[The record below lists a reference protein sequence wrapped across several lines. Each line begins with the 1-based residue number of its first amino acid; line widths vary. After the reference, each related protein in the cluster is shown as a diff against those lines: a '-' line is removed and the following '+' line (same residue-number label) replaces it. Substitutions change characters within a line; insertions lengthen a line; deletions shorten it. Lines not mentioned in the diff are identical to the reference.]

1 MTRAINN
8 SAIIKVTATDQRPA
22 ERHGLAWLAAAF
34 ALLTATLCAS
44 SASAQTTDGGGLLIT
59 SGATTSSTDDAS
71 VTAVNASGTR
81 PVGLSEFE
89 QGAPQ
94 VQTRVRLAPSADQL
108 EALRLLET
116 EIGDFTSR
124 GDQYRRSV
132 NGLLRR
138 EHDNQLNRLRQGF
151 ERQIDSERS
160 AESQARR
167 NAIAIFE
174 RFIESYPSDPEHT
187 ADVMFRLAELYYDE
201 AKYAKLEADQRYD
214 DARQARE
221 AAHQSA
227 DDIAAPPPADYRC
240 SILLYRHI
248 ASRFQGYR
256 LRDATFY
263 LIGWVL
269 KEMGKEDEAIMAY
282 RNLVCPA
289 RFQYRPH
296 MDLSAPLVEGQNT
309 PLMCA
314 HLADVLR
321 PFGAE
326 LNTPIVA
333 AAPVSNSD
341 PDGGAP
347 ATPSSV
353 LSDEINATLVAAG
366 TSTDTEPMPIPTDY
380 QNCVPLNGGNGRP
393 SRYAPE
399 VWYYIGDYH
408 FDNPPI
414 DADLGNA
421 YAIAAYE
428 ASMRSSETRRLPSE
442 IERAQNAASTPAA
455 GIAGA
460 GQSDV
465 DPGMVSPENSPGR
478 LQFDAAIAYGPFW
491 SKSLYKIGWGFFR
504 MQNGY
509 PRALTTFGRL
519 LDYYD
524 YVGGVEAT
532 SGNRGDTIKWIG
544 VIFSESTWNL
554 LPSNEQFECQAIIE
568 AVATPPA
575 EATRPFD
582 CAGIIRIT
590 SPYNATQLATGPIN
604 PQRGATRTAV
614 AGRPTHL
621 PQDRPW
627 TPEAYLELANDYFQQ
642 TKYYEAI
649 TLYKLFLRIYPLH
662 FMAPRVAE
670 NIAIAYERQRQF
682 DAAITARDQL
692 RNYTDPSPWW
702 NANNSHPDAQRHA
715 ETVARNSLHDT
726 AIEHHRRASSARQ
739 RAAQLSV
746 CAAGRDPGVSPP
758 ICQPARNP
766 RERGEVES
774 RAFGELQRGQ
784 TEYALAVDAYTS
796 FIRNY
801 PNDDAAYEFK
811 YNRADALYWSRRYA
825 DAARA
830 YADVRESNENDQYLA
845 AAAYMTIKSFE
856 AAIVEEVRQGRLAPC
871 LAVRAGVDAGS
882 LSYPAGV
889 APLQGAE
896 LQACKELPMQPAGPT
911 PAATP
916 GQTAAA
922 APPAGRA
929 LEMNIPDMVRSLMEA
944 RVLYVQRV
952 PPQQDSIRGLAE
964 VYQEPGPLPQD
975 LSPDDRRV
983 QETARAY
990 NAPPYRS
997 KFAYLNGRTNLRFGH
1012 AQEAEE
1018 AFRYILR
1025 EFCRD
1030 GLVAQAAFADLFNM
1044 LLTLGR
1050 TDDRDA
1056 LAEAQSQGACAG
1068 VSREELRPVLTD
1080 RQFRLALDV
1089 FHRAEQANGE
1099 AARAL
1104 YEEAASVMLEA
1115 INVNRNHAQ
1124 APQALF
1130 YVALAYERT
1139 NRFDSATQTYIRV
1152 TQDYNNTLVNG
1163 TQRELEGNERQLRIN
1178 SLEQSNFRAAINLD
1192 RTFDYD
1198 GAVRYF
1204 ETVVRDSRFGSAA
1217 EHGSHVHD
1225 SLASIA
1231 LIRTNTGD
1239 WVRAR
1244 DAWRAFLPVADAGR
1258 EHSTAEYRIAEMP
1271 FRARDWMA
1279 AVRSFQEYRRV
1290 IPMSAE
1296 TAEFHVQAQYNIAQ
1310 SLKNNNDQVGYR
1322 RELRRVA
1329 DVFRQS
1335 RQPPGSRAA
1344 AFAAEA
1350 LYQDVDV
1357 RVREFMTRT
1366 LSQGTGT
1373 ELARQIR
1380 ALKTELDGID
1390 TQASEIIDLQGGE
1403 YTVGALVRRGEAH
1416 EYLAT
1421 QEVRISTLL
1430 RLSAAQTATL
1440 TRAEAGATRLDRIA
1454 ERLNGANEALET
1466 RLRNQAQEIRDR
1478 VQQMRDGMTTAVQTQ
1493 YDTEAESE
1501 RKLAIQDY
1509 AIAIHLARR
1518 NNIPTQ
1524 FAATALEHIRI
1535 EENRA
1540 LVDPALRGL
1549 SPQLVQRVGFV
1560 LSPNMF
1566 STEAPGAT
1574 LTQQGAVATP
1584 GLVGE

>member
-1 MTRAINN
+1 MKLAIEQSKTKHPSHLSTKRALRWL
-8 SAIIKVTATDQRPA
+8 STLVLVLTLVV
-22 ERHGLAWLAAAF
+22 HG
-34 ALLTATLCAS
+34 S
-44 SASAQTTDGGGLLIT
+44 VASAQSADAGFSSTATPGPLLS
-59 SGATTSSTDDAS
+59 SGASGTQDSSDAS
-71 VTAVNASGTR
+71 VA
-81 PVGLSEFE
+81 PVAATGRSEFE
-89 QGAPQ
+89 QG
-94 VQTRVRLAPSADQL
+94 PSAVPTVTRLPPNTDQL
-108 EALRLLET
+108 EALRLLEG
-116 EIGDFTSR
+116 EIGDFTTR
-124 GDQYRRSV
+124 GDQFRQSV

-138 EHDNQLNRLRQGF
+138 EHDNQLTRLRQGF
-151 ERQIDSERS
+151 ERQIDSERA
-160 AESQARR
+160 AEGQARR

-174 RFIESYPSDPEHT
+174 RFIEAYPADQEHT

-221 AAHQSA
+221 AAGQSA
-227 DDIAAPPPADYRC
+227 DDLSQPAPADYRC

-248 ASRFQGYR
+248 ATRFQGYR
-256 LRDATFY
+256 LRDATYY
-263 LIGWVL
+263 LLGWVL

-289 RFQYRPH
+289 RFQYRPR
-296 MDLSAPLVEGQNT
+296 MDLSAALVEGQNT

-321 PFGAE
+321 PLGAE
-326 LNTPIVA
+326 LHSPVA
-333 AAPVSNSD
+333 VVPPPSTD
-341 PDGGAP
+341 PDAGPATAP
-347 ATPSSV
+347 AG

-366 TSTDTEPMPIPTDY
+366 ASTDVDSMPIPRDY
-380 QNCVPLNGGNGRP
+380 QECVPLNGANGRA

-428 ASMRSSETRRLPSE
+428 ASMRSSEIRRLPSD
-442 IERAQNAASTPAA
+442 IARDQQNANSTPAA

-460 GQSDV
+460 GQNDV

-478 LQFDAAIAYGPFW
+478 AQFDAGIAYGPFW

-509 PRALTTFGRL
+509 PRALTAFGRL

-524 YVGGVEAT
+524 YVGGQEAT

-554 LPSNEQFECQAIIE
+554 LPSNEQFECQSIVE

-582 CAGIIRIT
+582 CAGIVRIT
-590 SPYNATQLATGPIN
+590 SPFNATQLATGPVN
-604 PQRGATRTAV
+604 PQRGATRTPV
-614 AGRPTHL
+614 PGRPTHL

-670 NIAIAYERQRQF
+670 NIAISYERQRQF

-739 RAAQLSV
+739 RAAVLTGCSMGQS
-746 CAAGRDPGVSPP
+746 ASGDPPLCTG
-758 ICQPARNP
+758 ARNP
-766 RERGEVES
+766 RERGELES

-784 TEYALAVDAYTS
+784 TEYGLAVDAYTS

-845 AAAYMTIKSFE
+845 ASAYMAIKSFE
-856 AAIVEEVRQGRLAPC
+856 AAIVEEVRQARLAPC
-871 LAVRAGVDAGS
+871 LAVRAGVDAS
-882 LSYPAGV
+882 QLSYPAGV
-889 APLQGAE
+889 APLAGAE
-896 LQACKELPMQPAGPT
+896 LQACKELPLQAPAGA
-911 PAATP
+911 PAA
-916 GQTAAA
+916 GSA
-922 APPAGRA
+922 APPAAGRA
-929 LEMNIPDMVRSLMEA
+929 LEINIPDVVRSLMEA
-944 RVLYVQRV
+944 RVLYVRRV
-952 PPQQDSIRGLAE
+952 PRQQDSLRGLAE
-964 VYQEPGPLPQD
+964 VYQPPPPLPD
-975 LSPDDRRV
+975 GLSADERRT
-983 QETARAY
+983 QETIRAY
-990 NAPPYRS
+990 NAPPYRA
-997 KFAYLNGRTNLRFGH
+997 KFAYLNGRTQLRFGH
-1012 AQEAEE
+1012 VQDAEE
-1018 AFRYILR
+1018 AYRYILR
-1025 EFCRD
+1025 EFCQD
-1030 GLVAQAAFADLFNM
+1030 ALVAQASFADLFNM

-1056 LAEAQSQGACAG
+1056 LAEQQAQSTCQVDRSVIG
-1068 VSREELRPVLTD
+1068 PVLTD
-1080 RQFRLALDV
+1080 RSFRRALEV
-1089 FHRAEQANGE
+1089 FHRAEQANGD

-1115 INVNRNHAQ
+1115 VNTNRNHPQ

-1130 YVALAYERT
+1130 YVALSYERT

-1152 TQDYNNTLVNG
+1152 TQDYNNTFVNG
-1163 TQRELEGNERQLRIN
+1163 TQRELEGEERQARIN

-1204 ETVVRDSRFGSAA
+1204 ESVVRDSRFGSAA
-1217 EHGSHVHD
+1217 EHGEHVHD

-1239 WVRAR
+1239 WARAR

-1271 FRARDWMA
+1271 FRARDWAA
-1279 AVRSFQEYRRV
+1279 AVRSFQEYRRTV
-1290 IPMSAE
+1290 PMNPE

-1335 RQPPGSRAA
+1335 RQSPGSRAA

-1350 LYQDVDV
+1350 LYQDLDV

-1366 LSQGTGT
+1366 LTQGTGT

-1380 ALKTELDGID
+1380 TLKTELDGID
-1390 TQASEIIDLQGGE
+1390 TQATEIIDLQGGE

-1430 RLSAAQTATL
+1430 RLSAAQTRQLAQ
-1440 TRAEAGATRLDRIA
+1440 AEAGAARLDRLA
-1454 ERLNGANEALET
+1454 DQLGGRNEALET

-1549 SPQLVQRVGFV
+1549 SPQLVQRVGFTYA
-1560 LSPNMF
+1560 PNMF

-1574 LTQQGAVATP
+1574 LTQQSAVATP

>member
-1 MTRAINN
+1 MNHAMKNQFAFLSRTRRTP
-8 SAIIKVTATDQRPA
+8 V
-22 ERHGLAWLAAAF
+22 LLF
-34 ALLTATLCAS
+34 VVLLTMVSMYARLSAAQSTDASFNGTTL
-44 SASAQTTDGGGLLIT
+44 LT
-59 SGATTSSTDDAS
+59 SGASSSTSTDAS
-71 VTAVNASGTR
+71 VTAVSASGATTQ
-81 PVGLSEFE
+81 PTGLSEFE

-94 VQTRVRLAPSADQL
+94 VQTRPRLTPTADQL
-108 EALRLLET
+108 EALRLLEG

-124 GDQYRRSV
+124 GDQFRRSV

-138 EHDNQLNRLRQGF
+138 EHDNQLVRLRQGF
-151 ERQIDSERS
+151 ERQIDIERT
-160 AESQARR
+160 AEGQARR

-174 RFIESYPSDPEHT
+174 RFIESYPNDQEHT

-201 AKYAKLEADQRYD
+201 AKYAKLEADQRFD

-221 AAHQSA
+221 AAQQPT
-227 DDIAAPPPADYRC
+227 DDLVAPPPADYRC

-248 ASRFQGYR
+248 ATRFQGFR
-256 LRDATFY
+256 LRDATYY
-263 LIGWVL
+263 LLGWVL

-289 RFQYRPH
+289 RFQYRST
-296 MDLSAPLVEGQNT
+296 MDLGSALVEGQNT

-321 PFGAE
+321 PFGPE
-326 LNTPIVA
+326 LYTPAARAAVVATTDADGGTVA
-333 AAPVSNSD
+333 APSN
-341 PDGGAP
+341 G
-347 ATPSSV
+347 

-366 TSTDTEPMPIPTDY
+366 TSTDTEPMPIPRDY
-380 QNCVPLNGGNGRP
+380 QDCVPLNGANGRA
-393 SRYAPE
+393 SRYTPE

-442 IERAQNAASTPAA
+442 IERAQNASATPAV

-460 GQSDV
+460 GQNNA
-465 DPGMVSPENSPGR
+465 DPGMVLPENSPGR
-478 LQFDAAIAYGPFW
+478 AQFDAAISYGPFW

-509 PRALTTFGRL
+509 PRALTTFARL

-524 YVGGVEAT
+524 YVGGQEAT

-554 LPSNEQFECQAIIE
+554 LPSNEQFECQSIVE

-582 CAGIIRIT
+582 CAGIVRIT
-590 SPYNATQLATGPIN
+590 SPYNATQLATGPVN
-604 PQRGATRTAV
+604 PQRGAARV
-614 AGRPTHL
+614 PVPGRPTHL

-670 NIAIAYERQRQF
+670 NIAISYERQRQF

-739 RAAQLSV
+739 RAAYLTF
-746 CAAGRDPGVSPP
+746 CAAGQNPGVDPP
-758 ICQPARNP
+758 VCAPARNP
-766 RERGEVES
+766 RERGELES

-784 TEYALAVDAYTS
+784 TEYGLAVDAYTS

-830 YADVRESNENDQYLA
+830 YSDVRESNENDQYLA
-845 AAAYMTIKSFE
+845 ASAYMTIKSFE

-871 LAVRAGVDAGS
+871 LAVRAGVDAS
-882 LSYPAGV
+882 QLSYPAGV

-896 LQACKELPMQPAGPT
+896 LQACKDLPLQPQAA
-911 PAATP
+911 PATGSSSAT
-916 GQTAAA
+916 
-922 APPAGRA
+922 PPAGRA

-952 PPQQDSIRGLAE
+952 PRQQDSLRGLAE
-964 VYQEPGPLPQD
+964 VYQPPPPLPEG
-975 LSPDDRRV
+975 LSADERTAEQTRRD
-983 QETARAY
+983 Y
-990 NAPPYRS
+990 NAPPYRA
-997 KFAYLNGRTNLRFGH
+997 KFAYLNGRTQLRFGH
-1012 AQEAEE
+1012 VREAEE
-1018 AFRYILR
+1018 AYRYILR
-1025 EFCRD
+1025 EFCQD
-1030 GLVAQAAFADLFNM
+1030 QLVAQAAFADLFNM
-1044 LLTLGR
+1044 LLSLGR

-1056 LAEAQSQGACAG
+1056 LAEQQAQSACAG
-1068 VSREELRPVLTD
+1068 VSRDVVGPVLTD
-1080 RQFRLALDV
+1080 REFRRALEV
-1089 FHRAEQANGE
+1089 FHRAEQANGD

-1104 YEEAASVMLEA
+1104 YDEAASVMLEA
-1115 INVNRNHAQ
+1115 VNRNRNHPQ

-1130 YVALAYERT
+1130 YVALSYERT

-1152 TQDYNNTLVNG
+1152 TQDYNNTFVNG
-1163 TQRELEGNERQLRIN
+1163 TQRELEGADRQSRID

-1204 ETVVRDSRFGSAA
+1204 ESVVRDSRFGSAA
-1217 EHGSHVHD
+1217 GHGEHVHD

-1239 WVRAR
+1239 WARAR

-1271 FRARDWMA
+1271 FRARDWA
-1279 AVRSFQEYRRV
+1279 GAVRAFQEYRRGV
-1290 IPMSAE
+1290 PMNPE

-1310 SLKNNNDQVGYR
+1310 ALKNNNDQVGFR

-1350 LYQDVDV
+1350 LYQDLDV
-1357 RVREFMTRT
+1357 RVHDFMQRT
-1366 LSQGTGT
+1366 LTQGTGT

-1380 ALKTELDGID
+1380 TLKTELDGID
-1390 TQASEIIDLQGGE
+1390 TQAGEIIDLQGGE

-1430 RLSAAQTATL
+1430 RLSTQQTQQLA
-1440 TRAEAGATRLDRIA
+1440 RAEAGAARLDRLA
-1454 ERLNGANEALET
+1454 DQLGGRNEALET

-1478 VQQMRDGMTTAVQTQ
+1478 VQQMRDGMTTTVQQQ

-1535 EENRA
+1535 EENRP
-1540 LVDPALRGL
+1540 LVDAALRGL
-1549 SPQLVQRVGFV
+1549 SPQLVQRVGFAYT
-1560 LSPNMF
+1560 PNMF

-1574 LTQQGAVATP
+1574 LTQQAAIATP